1 MAKGS
6 PARIIGSTAAHEG
19 GVSRSGSRTMP
30 WLSIIQHSAV
40 HETHD
45 ASVVARAEPYTPH
58 PRPAAKGRE
67 GGELRL
73 AHPCYLNVNIDA
85 AWGKKAGEIWQS
97 SSKCYTAAAP

>member
-1 MAKGS
+1 MTLRIAKGS
-6 PARIIGSTAAHEG
+6 PALIIGSTAAHEG

-58 PRPAAKGRE
+58 PRPTAKGR
-67 GGELRL
+67 GGGCVTL
-73 AHPCYLNVNIDA
+73 AHPCYLDVNIDA
-85 AWGKKAGEIWQS
+85 AQGNKG
-97 SSKCYTAAAP
+97 

>member
-1 MAKGS
+1 MTLRIAKGS
-6 PARIIGSTAAHEG
+6 PALIIGSTAAHEG

-58 PRPAAKGRE
+58 PT
-67 GGELRL
+67 L
-73 AHPCYLNVNIDA
+73 AHPCYLDVNIDA
-85 AWGKKAGEIWQS
+85 AQGNKG
-97 SSKCYTAAAP
+97 